1 VAHVGVEVK
10 KRVAFRDSTQE
21 FSNIYYYKWLG
32 LDPQESLAIECM
44 DRLVLLEKAIHATS
58 VTFISARLWT
68 AGGTKAENKMVAQKG
83 LSGTGSLTPVSG
95 LDAERAFLI
104 KWNAGLSVTNKP
116 VSNKKWYHAQA
127 GIGGVAVSS
136 QHTSQATGYDTAQ
149 REAIR
154 VKVADFNPLVFG
166 SPGAV
171 TATLTNKAG
180 DRDAD
185 TTAIPYRYLEH
196 HQLGDAWRK
205 L

>member
-1 VAHVGVEVK
+1 VAHVGVEIK

-21 FSNIYYYKWLG
+21 FSNVYYYTWLG
-32 LDPQESLAIECM
+32 LDPGEALAIECI
-44 DRLVLLEKAIHATS
+44 DRLVVLEKAIHATS
-58 VTFISARLWT
+58 VTFISGRLWS
-68 AGGTKAENKMVAQKG
+68 AGGSKADNKMIAQKS
-83 LSGTGSLTPVSG
+83 LSGTGALTPVAG

-116 VSNKKWYHAQA
+116 VSNKKWYHAMA

-136 QHTSQATGYDTAQ
+136 SHTSQATGYDAAQ

-154 VKVADFNPLVFG
+154 VKVADFNPLVFS

-171 TATLTNKAG
+171 TAKLTNKAG
-180 DRDAD
+180 DREAEE
-185 TTAIPYRYLEH
+185 TAIPYRYLEH